1 MRILYIEDNELN
13 RVVFAALLAKVA
25 DVVCVSSGSEALEL
39 LVNAQFDIV
48 VIDLNLNDPEID
60 GFEVMR
66 TLTQNG
72 FKKQNSTRFY
82 ALTAYAHENWE
93 KKCMDAGF
101 DHYFTKPVDPS
112 EILEKDNEL
121 K

>member
-25 DVVCVSSGSEALEL
+25 DVVCVSNGSEAIEL

-48 VIDLNLNDPEID
+48 VVDLNLNDPEFD
-60 GFEVMR
+60 GFDIMKRISRE
-66 TLTQNG
+66 G
-72 FKKQNSTRFY
+72 FREKNSTRFY

-93 KKCMDAGF
+93 KKCLEAGF
-101 DHYFTKPVDPS
+101 DHYFTKPVDPN
-112 EILEKDNEL
+112 EILELDSKL